1 MFLCFFVSKFQRKI
15 DGYKFPVYSTALCP
29 RNETEWNERSSAL
42 NCTES
47 NGYTCLPNQNF
58 TELLEFCYTEPLI
71 WIQKGIYSFLYL
83 TNCALHFFIRF
94 FFNATPTYVF
104 SFVTAI
110 SNVRTRYY
118 CYILRKMLLHSYMQL
133 FQRL

>member
-15 DGYKFPVYSTALCP
+15 DGYKFPVYSTSLCP

-42 NCTES
+42 NCTEC

-71 WIQKGIYSFLYL
+71 WIQKGINSFLYL
-83 TNCALHFFIRF
+83 TNCALHYLYS
-94 FFNATPTYVF
+94 FFNAKPTYVF
-104 SFVTAI
+104 SCVTAI
-110 SNVRTRYY
+110 SNVRTRYNY
-118 CYILRKMLLHSYMQL
+118 YILMKILL
-133 FQRL
+133 